1 MADVFLAKDQ
11 LLDRPVAVKVLF
23 PQYAAE
29 PTFVA
34 RFRREAQAAANLNHP
49 SIVAVYDWGEHE
61 DTYFIV
67 MEYVEG
73 QTLAELIAG
82 EGHLYPDRAAEIAT
96 DVAAALGFAHRN
108 GTVHRDVKPGNIMI
122 NRAGQ
127 VKVADFGIARAF
139 GGSDDELTQT
149 GSVMGTASYF
159 SPEQAQ
165 GKPVDP
171 RSDLYSLGVVLFE
184 MVVGEPPFVGNSP
197 VAIAYKHVQ
206 EIAPRAVT
214 RNPAVPADLDAIID
228 RLLQKDPTQR
238 YPAAEEVRVDL
249 RRFREGQ
256 PLGGVAPEAAVASA
270 AGAAGVAGAGF
281 EQSRLDPDSGR
292 TPMGPSSLDQTRV
305 TPPRVPA
312 PQPQAHQVAPAPN
325 APSHNAPSHNGP
337 SHNGPLNGPA
347 VHAPSANGPS
357 PGNGHRP
364 PTGPAVT
371 GSIPGS
377 ALPPQG
383 VDQTTA
389 MPNPGAA
396 AAMVNRG
403 VQDNTGSRAVI
414 DTSRAVPASAA
425 VRQEE
430 PVEEY
435 YDPPSRTGVF
445 VIMLALLLAALVVL
459 IFYISSV
466 LERSSDDD
474 DVVEETL
481 GRVPTVVNEN
491 VSSAENDLR
500 DAGFEVAIE
509 LVENADVEPNIVVR
523 QEPEGQT
530 ELALGETVTLFVSKA
545 AETTTVPN
553 LEGLTREVAEQQLS
567 ALDLNSDVTT
577 EFSDEVAEGLV
588 IRTEPEPGEEVNV
601 GQRILLFVSNGP
613 QQVEIPNVTNQT
625 EVQAGETLAAA
636 GFTNVVIQ
644 RVNSGSVPNG
654 QVIETQ
660 PPAGQ
665 RESIQNQI
673 VVRVST
679 GPGQVQVPPIQGLN
693 EEAARTALEGLEL
706 NVEFVPQPLP
716 AGDPR
721 IGVVI
726 DTSPG
731 VGSTVQQGQVIRVL
745 IGVQSDETTTTTTS
759 TTTTQPSTTAPPT
772 TEPTSTSSTEE

>member
-122 NRAGQ
+122 NKAGQ

-139 GGSDDELTQT
+139 GGNDDELTQT

-206 EIAPRAVT
+206 EQAPRSIS
-214 RNPAVPADLDAIID
+214 RNPAVPPALDAVIH
-228 RLLQKDPTQR
+228 RLLQKDPVRR
-238 YPAAEEVRVDL
+238 YPAAEEVRIDL
-249 RRFREGQ
+249 RRFREGK
-256 PLGGVAPEAAVASA
+256 PLAQEGSEGNGTG
-270 AGAAGVAGAGF
+270 AGAVGAAAASLAATQIG
-281 EQSRLDPDSGR
+281 QHGAMDR
-292 TPMGPSSLDQTRV
+292 TMASPMEIGQ
-305 TPPRVPA
+305 A
-312 PQPQAHQVAPAPN
+312 PQPTAQAPAPG
-325 APSHNAPSHNGP
+325 ATPGAT
-337 SHNGPLNGPA
+337 
-347 VHAPSANGPS
+347 
-357 PGNGHRP
+357 PGNGHVP
-364 PTGPAVT
+364 GNIPQGPAVT
-371 GSIPGS
+371 GTVPPGYGGGH
-377 ALPPQG
+377 APGTGPGMGHAPPMG
-383 VDQTTA
+383 GTDSTTA

-396 AAMVNRG
+396 MPSRQA
-403 VQDNTGSRAVI
+403 DNTGSRAVI

-425 VRQEE
+425 VRQDE

-459 IFYISSV
+459 IFYISRII
-466 LERSSDDD
+466 EDGQDD
-474 DVVEETL
+474 EPTL
-481 GRVPTVVNEN
+481 DQELIQVPTVIGEQVAA
-491 VSSAENDLR
+491 AENDLR
-500 DAGFEVAIE
+500 DAGFEVETILE
-509 LVENADVEPNIVVR
+509 ENSEFDPNVVFR

-530 ELALGETVTLFVSKA
+530 EVEVGSTVTLFVSRA
-545 AETTTVPN
+545 AATESVPDVT
-553 LEGLTREVAEQQLS
+553 GLTREVAEVQLD
-567 ALDLNSDVTT
+567 ALELKSDVTT
-577 EFSDEVAEGLV
+577 EFDDVMAEGLI
-588 IRTEPEPGEEVNV
+588 IRTEPEAGTEVNV
-601 GQRILLFVSNGP
+601 GQRILLVVSNGP
-613 QQVEIPNVTNQT
+613 QQVEIPDV
-625 EVQAGETLAAA
+625 AGLSQGDALGVLNGA
-636 GFTNVVIQ
+636 GFNNVVFEDA
-644 RVNSGSVPNG
+644 NSGSVPQG

-665 RESIQNQI
+665 KESIDNQ
-673 VVRVST
+673 VTVRLSR
-679 GPGQVQVPPIQGLN
+679 GPGEVQIPQIQGLN

-706 NVEFVPQPLP
+706 QVEFIQQPLP

-726 DTSPG
+726 DSNPG
-731 VGSTVQQGQVIRVL
+731 IGSVVRQGQLVQVR
-745 IGVQSDETTTTTTS
+745 IGIEDQNTTTTTETTQPPSSDTTSQDS
-759 TTTTQPSTTAPPT
+759 TTTESTAAP
-772 TEPTSTSSTEE
+772 